1 MRPSLGIDLGTTTSV
16 AAVNAQVLPSVEAGS
31 RSPLLP
37 SMVSFLPKGGSS
49 IGAEAR
55 ERKRL
60 DPKNT
65 VYASKR
71 LMGENYGSDA
81 VRRFQKQY
89 PHQLE
94 PRDDGG
100 VQFVTRAGQVS
111 PSDIGALLV
120 SHLCKRATGR
130 PEELSTVVTVPSAF
144 HEAARR
150 ATVDAI
156 HETGIT
162 HLRLLEEPVATAVA
176 YLHRANLRYAAVYD
190 LGGGTFDF
198 ALLDCSR
205 LPFRVLAHGGD
216 RQLGGDDIDSALA
229 AMVSE
234 RVLEQT
240 GWDVRADPVAYARLT
255 MACEQCKCALA
266 VQQRTVLELAQI
278 ESSVPPPAASFVIDR
293 PALEDAARP
302 LIQRTFSICD
312 EALDVAGLKARDV
325 QAVFMAGGSTRLPM
339 VEPMVSQYFGR
350 RPRSDLNPEHV
361 VALGASLVAA
371 RSELWPLLIPE

>member
-16 AAVNAQVLPSVEAGS
+16 AAVNAQVLPLDEAGS
-31 RSPLLP
+31 GSPLLP
-37 SMVSFLPKGGSS
+37 SIVSFLPEGGAS
-49 IGAEAR
+49 IGTEAR
-55 ERKRL
+55 QRKPL

-71 LMGENYGSDA
+71 LMGESFSSDA
-81 VRRFQKQY
+81 VRRFRQQY

-111 PSDIGALLV
+111 PSDVSALLV

-130 PEELSTVVTVPSAF
+130 PEETTTVVTVPSAF
-144 HEAARR
+144 HESARR

-156 HETGIT
+156 RETGIT

-205 LPFRVLAHGGD
+205 FPFRVLAHGGD
-216 RQLGGDDIDSALA
+216 RHLGGDDIDSALA
-229 AMVSE
+229 AMVAD
-234 RVLEQT
+234 RVLEET
-240 GWDVRADPVAYARLT
+240 GWDLRADPVTYARLT
-255 MACEQCKCALA
+255 MACEQCKCALSSKERA
-266 VQQRTVLELAQI
+266 VLELAQL
-278 ESSVPPPAASFVIDR
+278 EASVPPPMARFVIDR
-293 PALEDAARP
+293 QALENTARP

-312 EALDVAGLKARDV
+312 QALSSAGMKARDV

-339 VEPMVSQYFGR
+339 LEPMVSGYFGR

-361 VALGASLVAA
+361 VALGASMVAA
-371 RSELWPLLIPE
+371 RSELWPLLIPD